1 MFRPIP
7 ALAAAIVLTLLAGC
21 SMPLQRSQPSRS
33 SSSEAIAGP
42 DCRAHC
48 ERSYRVC
55 MDSAAPRRGS
65 EDERRDRLF
74 GPTAG
79 CEEQMRSCFRGCAPV
94 Q

>member
-7 ALAAAIVLTLLAGC
+7 ALVAVVALALLAGC
-21 SMPLQRSQPSRS
+21 SVPLQRSQPRS
-33 SSSEAIAGP
+33 STPEAIAGP

-55 MDSAAPRRGS
+55 MDASTPRRSS
-65 EDERRDRLF
+65 EDDRRDRLF

-79 CEEQMRSCFRGCAPV
+79 CEEQLRSCFRNCAPA

>member
-7 ALAAAIVLTLLAGC
+7 ALAAVVALTLLAGC
-21 SMPLQRSQPSRS
+21 AQPIQRSQPRGPAP
-33 SSSEAIAGP
+33 ETIAGP

-48 ERSYRVC
+48 ERGYSVC
-55 MDSAAPRRGS
+55 MDSATPRRGTD
-65 EDERRDRLF
+65 DERRNRLF

-79 CEEQMRSCFRGCAPV
+79 CEEQLRSCFRACAPV

>member
-7 ALAAAIVLTLLAGC
+7 ALVAVVALTLLAGC
-21 SMPLQRSQPSRS
+21 TQTAQRSPARS
-33 SSSEAIAGP
+33 ANPEAVAGP

-48 ERSYRVC
+48 ERGYRVC
-55 MDSAAPRRGS
+55 MDSSAPRRS
-65 EDERRDRLF
+65 SDDERRNRLF

-79 CEEQMRSCFRGCAPV
+79 CEEQLRSCFRGCTPT